1 VQDSQTKLKRQ
12 SGDLACLSRTV
23 VLLAT
28 LKCGLSDAERAL
40 LESYLCPEGGEEGAS
55 GITEQGLEETM
66 DASLTYLLKTAL
78 AKNTKE
84 SATLSNTTLEVRL
97 LCSALRCGVL
107 WCDVLCCR

>member
-1 VQDSQTKLKRQ
+1 MQDSQTKLKRQ

-40 LESYLCPEGGEEGAS
+40 LESYLCPEGGEGGAS

-66 DASLTYLLKTAL
+66 DATLTYLLKTAL

-97 LCSALRCGVL
+97 RCAVL
-107 WCDVLCCR
+107 YMMYEPDS

>member
-28 LKCGLSDAERAL
+28 LKCGLSDAERVL
-40 LESYLCPEGGEEGAS
+40 LESYLCPEGGEGGAS
-55 GITEQGLEETM
+55 GITEQGMEETM

-97 LCSALRCGVL
+97 RCAV
-107 WCDVLCCR
+107 VCCVVDD